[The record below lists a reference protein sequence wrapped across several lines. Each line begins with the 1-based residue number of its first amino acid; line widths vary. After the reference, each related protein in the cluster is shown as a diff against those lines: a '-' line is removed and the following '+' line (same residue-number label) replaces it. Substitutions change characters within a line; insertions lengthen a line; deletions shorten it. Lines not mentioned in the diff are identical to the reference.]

1 MDAQIKRARYLSS
14 KEFSVLFAQTVHIF
28 PSIWNRSLQE
38 NRSLIVVNVAWE
50 KIASIL
56 GNGLT
61 AKQCQQKWRTM
72 RNNYTAQLRKAART
86 GTDLVF
92 LNGAMDFVRPYTIS
106 GLGYPAGNGNDSSS
120 DCEVVE
126 EEEESVVSSDVNKL
140 VELPNDEPEVTTTTT
155 NGDGKDPLGNDYEDA
170 PAACQHIQ
178 IDSFDGDALFLL
190 SVLPEMEAMN
200 EEQKRAFKN
209 TVQALVKQFLD

>member
-28 PSIWNRSLQE
+28 PSIWNRSLRE

-72 RNNYTAQLRKAART
+72 RNNYTAQLRKAARN

-106 GLGYPAGNGNDSSS
+106 GLAYPAGNGNDSSS

-126 EEEESVVSSDVNKL
+126 EEEETVVSSDVNKL
-140 VELPNDEPEVTTTTT
+140 VELPEVTTTTT
-155 NGDGKDPLGNDYEDA
+155 SGDGKDPLGNDYDDA

-178 IDSFDGDALFLL
+178 IDSSDGDALFLL

>member
-28 PSIWNRSLQE
+28 PSIWNRSLRE
-38 NRSLIVVNVAWE
+38 NRSLIVVNLAWE
-50 KIASIL
+50 KIANIL

-61 AKQCQQKWRTM
+61 AKQCQQKWRSM
-72 RNNYTAQLRKAART
+72 RNNYTAQLRMAARN

-92 LNGAMDFVRPYTIS
+92 LNGAMDFVRPFTIS
-106 GLGYPAGNGNDSSS
+106 GLGYPPGNGNDSSS

-126 EEEESVVSSDVNKL
+126 EEEETMVSSGVNK
-140 VELPNDEPEVTTTTT
+140 PDDEPQVTTK
-155 NGDGKDPLGNDYEDA
+155 NGDGKEVLEDA
-170 PAACQHIQ
+170 PAACQHVQ
-178 IDSFDGDALFLL
+178 IDSSDGDALFLL

-200 EEQKRAFKN
+200 EDQKRAFKN
-209 TVQALVKQFLD
+209 TVQALVKQFRD

>member
-72 RNNYTAQLRKAART
+72 RNNYTAQLRKAARN

-120 DCEVVE
+120 DW
-126 EEEESVVSSDVNKL
+126 SVPVSISLWNCRMTNRKL
-140 VELPNDEPEVTTTTT
+140 RQRRRMVTAKIRLVTTMKMLRQLAST
-155 NGDGKDPLGNDYEDA
+155 
-170 PAACQHIQ
+170 
-178 IDSFDGDALFLL
+178 S
-190 SVLPEMEAMN
+190 
-200 EEQKRAFKN
+200 R
-209 TVQALVKQFLD
+209 